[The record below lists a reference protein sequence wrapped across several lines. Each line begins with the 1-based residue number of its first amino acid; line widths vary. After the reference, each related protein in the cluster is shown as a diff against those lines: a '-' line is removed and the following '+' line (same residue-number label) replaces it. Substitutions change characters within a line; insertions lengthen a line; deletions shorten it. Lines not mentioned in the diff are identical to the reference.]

1 MTMIRNIAIAL
12 AVVFT
17 VMPGNVLA
25 SDTQCRQTAAEYSH
39 AIRHFE
45 GQVAQARTAA
55 LQNPLYESDL
65 GYYVSVLAD
74 ARACLR
80 TLGPITT
87 ASR

>member
-1 MTMIRNIAIAL
+1 MTTIRSIAVVL
-12 AVVFT
+12 AVVFAA
-17 VMPGNVLA
+17 VPSNAFA
-25 SDTQCRQTAAEYSH
+25 SDSQCRQSAAEYSQ

-65 GYYVSVLAD
+65 SYYVSVLAD
-74 ARACLR
+74 AQTCLR
-80 TLGPITT
+80 NLAPITT